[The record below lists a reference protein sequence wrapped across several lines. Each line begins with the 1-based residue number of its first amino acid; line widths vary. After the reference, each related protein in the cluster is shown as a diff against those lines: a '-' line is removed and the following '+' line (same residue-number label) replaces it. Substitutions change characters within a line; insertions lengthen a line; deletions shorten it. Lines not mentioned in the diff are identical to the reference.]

1 MHVFLALPYY
11 LAWHY
16 SEALQDMRRIWK
28 NFFIFIWEFFSISIL
43 VRTLFSPWHKMK
55 ESYNRIED
63 FFGNLV
69 VNTMMRLVGAVIRL
83 VFIIMGVVCLIFCAV
98 VGLAAL
104 AFWLFL
110 PFLLIYTFLQGIN
123 LLTK

>member
-16 SEALQDMRRIWK
+16 SEALNDMRRIWK
-28 NFFIFIWEFFSISIL
+28 NFFVFLFNFFSISLLI
-43 VRTLFSPWHKMK
+43 RTLFSPWHRMQENYTK
-55 ESYNRIED
+55 IED
-63 FFGNLV
+63 FFGNLI
-69 VNTMMRLVGAVIRL
+69 VNTLMRIVGAVIRL
-83 VFIIMGVVCLIFCAV
+83 IFIIMGVISLVLCAV
-98 VGLAAL
+98 LGLVAL
-104 AFWLFL
+104 AFWLVL

>member
-16 SEALQDMRRIWK
+16 SEALNDMRKIWK
-28 NFFIFIWEFFSISIL
+28 NFFVFLFNFFSIFLLI
-43 VRTLFSPWHKMK
+43 RTLFSPWHRMQ
-55 ESYNRIED
+55 ENYGRIED
-63 FFGNLV
+63 FFGNLI
-69 VNTMMRLVGAVIRL
+69 VNTLMRLVGAVIRL
-83 VFIIMGVVCLIFCAV
+83 IFIIMGVVSVLLCAV
-98 VGLAAL
+98 LGLAVL
-104 AFWLFL
+104 AFWLVL

>member
-16 SEALQDMRRIWK
+16 SEALNDMRKIWK
-28 NFFIFIWEFFSISIL
+28 NFFVFLFNFFSIFLLI
-43 VRTLFSPWHKMK
+43 RTLFSPWHRMQ
-55 ESYNRIED
+55 ESYGRIED
-63 FFGNLV
+63 FFGNLI
-69 VNTMMRLVGAVIRL
+69 VNTLMRLVGAVIRL
-83 VFIIMGVVCLIFCAV
+83 IFIIMGVVSVLLCAV
-98 VGLAAL
+98 LGLAVL
-104 AFWLFL
+104 AFWLVL